1 MREID
6 KEILKIELDFKDTL
20 NNEIAQSKQSET
32 EIKDII
38 YVGDIEWKDRING
51 NNLSEKLF
59 IVKKEITL
67 KNEKGEEIEKKTV
80 NNYYLG
86 DKCIGGFMD
95 VKSPIFNQYIETAEP
110 EKIKKVKELLQN
122 TPIEELENK
131 SMENLQKQYIKE
143 LSEKLGISE
152 EEIMQIDE
160 VDLNEELPTEE
171 EVQEK
176 LNTKETKDT
185 KQKRIGNEE
194 LEKLDIRE
202 ETKLN
207 QEIKGETLGQKLG
220 LDKAGI
226 HDGEKLVRIQK
237 SQLSSKT
244 REGISSQSVDILAVT
259 RKDGS
264 AVILGENILRPNTR
278 EGTNPTQENATI
290 DNNDGTIDKEVNT
303 TSYEIV
309 NGNGREYINIGY
321 DEVSGKEIKYS
332 MYSHQEGK
340 YIDVELETNRT
351 LYQDPKVREFLRDR
365 NEGMHEADEIINT
378 YSKENL
384 QNMARMILEN
394 TENGISEVYNQADV
408 ERKIIEKIRES
419 GYDKDNYQSVIE
431 EVEQEMEES
440 AKGQIVR
447 GDMSQ

>member
-1 MREID
+1 
-6 KEILKIELDFKDTL
+6 
-20 NNEIAQSKQSET
+20 
-32 EIKDII
+32 
-38 YVGDIEWKDRING
+38 
-51 NNLSEKLF
+51 
-59 IVKKEITL
+59 
-67 KNEKGEEIEKKTV
+67 
-80 NNYYLG
+80 
-86 DKCIGGFMD
+86 
-95 VKSPIFNQYIETAEP
+95 
-110 EKIKKVKELLQN
+110 
-122 TPIEELENK
+122 
-131 SMENLQKQYIKE
+131 
-143 LSEKLGISE
+143 
-152 EEIMQIDE
+152 MQIDE

-171 EVQEK
+171 VQEK
-176 LNTKETKDT
+176 LNAKETKDT

-226 HDGEKLVRIQK
+226 HDGEKLVRIQR

-264 AVILGENILRPNTR
+264 AVILGENILKQNRR

-447 GDMSQ
+447 GDMS

>member
-1 MREID
+1 MKISNKSIKDFVKEYKNKYVFRIRKD
-6 KEILKIELDFKDTL
+6 KTLIYYKGIKAFILKEL
-20 NNEIAQSKQSET
+20 
-32 EIKDII
+32 
-38 YVGDIEWKDRING
+38 
-51 NNLSEKLF
+51 
-59 IVKKEITL
+59 
-67 KNEKGEEIEKKTV
+67 
-80 NNYYLG
+80 
-86 DKCIGGFMD
+86 
-95 VKSPIFNQYIETAEP
+95 
-110 EKIKKVKELLQN
+110 
-122 TPIEELENK
+122 
-131 SMENLQKQYIKE
+131 
-143 LSEKLGISE
+143 
-152 EEIMQIDE
+152 
-160 VDLNEELPTEE
+160 
-171 EVQEK
+171 
-176 LNTKETKDT
+176 
-185 KQKRIGNEE
+185 EE

-351 LYQDPKVREFLRDR
+351 LYQDPKVREFLRDK

>member
-67 KNEKGEEIEKKTV
+67 KNEKGEEVEKKTV

-131 SMENLQKQYIKE
+131 SMDKLQKQYIKE
-143 LSEKLGISE
+143 LSEKLGIPE

-160 VDLNEELPTEE
+160 VDLDEELPTEE
-171 EVQEK
+171 EVQET
-176 LNTKETKDT
+176 LNTKEAKDT

-321 DEVSGKEIKYS
+321 DEVSGNPDKKE
-332 MYSHQEGK
+332 
-340 YIDVELETNRT
+340 
-351 LYQDPKVREFLRDR
+351 
-365 NEGMHEADEIINT
+365 
-378 YSKENL
+378 
-384 QNMARMILEN
+384 
-394 TENGISEVYNQADV
+394 
-408 ERKIIEKIRES
+408 
-419 GYDKDNYQSVIE
+419 
-431 EVEQEMEES
+431 
-440 AKGQIVR
+440 
-447 GDMSQ
+447 

>member
-86 DKCIGGFMD
+86 DKCIGGFID

-131 SMENLQKQYIKE
+131 SMDKLQKQYIKE
-143 LSEKLGISE
+143 LSEKLGIPE

-171 EVQEK
+171 VQEK
-176 LNTKETKDT
+176 LNAKETKDT
-185 KQKRIGNEE
+185 KQKRIGN
-194 LEKLDIRE
+194 

-351 LYQDPKVREFLRDR
+351 LYQDPKVREFLRDK